1 MSSPGRGGSK
11 ARAGDGWQ
19 EEGAAE
25 QRVGA
30 TGWSGGSLQSLWKRQ
45 DRSHGE
51 PGVHQ
56 EKGSSAG
63 CKESGTDEGSRG
75 GRQGQACEQALRL
88 LGGRT
93 PVLKPR
99 GPSG

>member
-1 MSSPGRGGSK
+1 MSSQGRGGSE
-11 ARAGDGWQ
+11 ARAGRGRQ

-25 QRVGA
+25 QRVGV
-30 TGWSGGSLQSLWKRQ
+30 TGWSGGDKTG
-45 DRSHGE
+45 SHGE

-63 CKESGTDEGSRG
+63 HKESGTDEGSWG
-75 GRQGQACEQALRL
+75 GRQGQGQAREQALRL
-88 LGGRT
+88 LGGWT
-93 PVLKPR
+93 PVLRPR